1 LDACRDNPFV
11 VGAVPKESPKGLAR
25 AIAPTGTVI
34 FYATRPGST
43 ASDGSGAN
51 GLFTEHLLREVASTN
66 LPLELVFRRVSNSV
80 YKASRG
86 EQEPWVEGVIR
97 EEIVLAHG
105 SMPVPVIP
113 PLLTLLPP
121 VAVPVPV
128 PSAGLN
134 SVAAT
139 PVQPMSPIATET
151 AILAPPFTRP
161 AQDRLKSIQKSEAL
175 LAVSKLNLDEEKLP
189 TRFICRDDLCEPYA
203 EAFRQMRTARTFPI
217 LPAGKGVMRLC
228 EFDLAENRCKTD
240 FLSHGAGVSPVA
252 VFAKMF
258 GTSANLRQFELS
270 EVQNSN
276 GGGLVFSTMPQIK
289 IVRSRLG
296 VSNDIGCRLGTGR
309 LEMMPDHMELEFTQN
324 ICIQATPPVPWQYKI
339 NMEVLLFD
347 LSTMQALV
355 RWRARGVSLAFYM
368 SSGGVARVS
377 FE

>member
-1 LDACRDNPFV
+1 
-11 VGAVPKESPKGLAR
+11 
-25 AIAPTGTVI
+25 
-34 FYATRPGST
+34 
-43 ASDGSGAN
+43 
-51 GLFTEHLLREVASTN
+51 
-66 LPLELVFRRVSNSV
+66 
-80 YKASRG
+80 
-86 EQEPWVEGVIR
+86 
-97 EEIVLAHG
+97 
-105 SMPVPVIP
+105 
-113 PLLTLLPP
+113 
-121 VAVPVPV
+121 
-128 PSAGLN
+128 
-134 SVAAT
+134 
-139 PVQPMSPIATET
+139 
-151 AILAPPFTRP
+151 
-161 AQDRLKSIQKSEAL
+161 
-175 LAVSKLNLDEEKLP
+175 
-189 TRFICRDDLCEPYA
+189 
-203 EAFRQMRTARTFPI
+203 MRIARTFPI